1 MNQKLNDRI
10 YDHLFENINPKFKK
24 YLLSNS
30 HRFNHLMNTI
40 PNMSNGDKT
49 ILDIA
54 EFVKL
59 PFRFVNNYINLWE
72 KYGLIKK
79 NWKSLF

>member
-1 MNQKLNDRI
+1 
-10 YDHLFENINPKFKK
+10 
-24 YLLSNS
+24 
-30 HRFNHLMNTI
+30 MNTI